1 MSSNKIIISIAAI
14 LIFTGCKK
22 EFFNQE
28 PYNSLPL
35 NEAIK
40 SEADLNTA
48 ANGMYSSLRSVNL
61 YGRTLIVKGDL
72 MADDV
77 YLKPTNSGRY
87 LWARDYNQTAANG
100 DMEGA
105 WNSAYSA
112 IKNANTVINAD
123 LPSST
128 IVDELKGEAYAVR
141 GLMHFELV
149 KHFAKPY
156 TVDPGALGVPIV
168 TSFNQNAMPARNTLQ
183 EVYTQI
189 IADLNQAFTLM
200 TRNAGESFKI
210 ISTNYTRV
218 KNSSHMSKYTAK
230 ALLARVY
237 QHMGNWEGA
246 REAALDVINNS
257 GFSLVEPGSFAAYW
271 KSPAFRTDRVETLFE
286 VSTDIAGN
294 LGTNSLSAFYDAFGG
309 GYGDVW
315 VTTEHFEQYSATD
328 VRTQVIGV
336 STTLSPGNTV
346 YTIYKYQNNT
356 NAVDKDDTKVIR
368 FADVVL
374 ILAEA
379 YANLGDDANARLW
392 LNVLAQKR
400 DPAFT
405 GYVSSGDELKADILQ
420 ERRKEFAF
428 EGMRFFDLTRLN
440 LPIPNHT
447 ISQFPTVLLPIDANE
462 NRRVN
467 AIPQSEIDA
476 NPNIRNQQNEG
487 Y

>member
-200 TRNAGESFKI
+200 TRNAGESI
-210 ISTNYTRV
+210 
-218 KNSSHMSKYTAK
+218 
-230 ALLARVY
+230 
-237 QHMGNWEGA
+237 QH
-246 REAALDVINNS
+246 R
-257 GFSLVEPGSFAAYW
+257 
-271 KSPAFRTDRVETLFE
+271 
-286 VSTDIAGN
+286 
-294 LGTNSLSAFYDAFGG
+294 
-309 GYGDVW
+309 
-315 VTTEHFEQYSATD
+315 
-328 VRTQVIGV
+328 
-336 STTLSPGNTV
+336 
-346 YTIYKYQNNT
+346 QN
-356 NAVDKDDTKVIR
+356 V
-368 FADVVL
+368 
-374 ILAEA
+374 
-379 YANLGDDANARLW
+379 
-392 LNVLAQKR
+392 
-400 DPAFT
+400 
-405 GYVSSGDELKADILQ
+405 
-420 ERRKEFAF
+420 
-428 EGMRFFDLTRLN
+428 
-440 LPIPNHT
+440 
-447 ISQFPTVLLPIDANE
+447 
-462 NRRVN
+462 
-467 AIPQSEIDA
+467 
-476 NPNIRNQQNEG
+476 
-487 Y
+487 